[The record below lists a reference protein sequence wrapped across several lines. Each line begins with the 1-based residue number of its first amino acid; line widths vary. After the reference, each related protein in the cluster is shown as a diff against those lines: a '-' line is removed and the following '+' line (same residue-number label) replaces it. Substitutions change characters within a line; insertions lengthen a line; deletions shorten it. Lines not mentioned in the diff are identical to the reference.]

1 MALSLSGIVGGFS
14 QKLTDRIEEE
24 EERAERLA
32 EQQRQ
37 EASRL
42 RVARES
48 ERRKRQG
55 ILDESAG
62 LLKALGYSDSQV
74 EGILE
79 QGVLAS
85 EFYIDAGKQAAIKGI
100 DPRTIVNF
108 STDEEGKIDQ
118 AQVTERI
125 ESAETPE
132 LGALTE
138 SAGSTTVGIGGGGT
152 GTMNLET
159 IRNLYAKPDPISNSF
174 SEELARISQKLAR
187 NPSKEEETELKRQQ
201 EKILADL
208 RIMKEA
214 EREEKGTAG
223 PSFTIGSIT
232 ANVNEVRSG
241 AYRRLARYGIKVG
254 LDDTIEGINEGNA
267 HLADIAEIDVARQ
280 LTTRNT
286 GIDDPLMTNAVKG
299 IYNSAYNNLGDYAFD
314 MYNNSREKVIQV
326 PSAEEFNQGIQSRQY
341 RIGQVIQRGNYLFVY
356 TGITDPVTN
365 QPFVHYGM

>member
-138 SAGSTTVGIGGGGT
+138 GAGSTTVGIGGGGT

-201 EKILADL
+201 QRILADL
-208 RIMKEA
+208 RTMKEA
-214 EREEKGTAG
+214 EREEKGSES
-223 PSFTIGSIT
+223 PSFTVGSVT
-232 ANVNEVRSG
+232 ANINEIRGG
-241 AYRRLARYGIKVG
+241 AYRRFGFKVG
-254 LDDTIEGINEGNA
+254 LDGTIEGIDDGNQ
-267 HLADIAEIDVARQ
+267 HLADIAEMNVASQ
-280 LTTRNT
+280 LTTRNS
-286 GIDDPLMTNAVKG
+286 GINDPLMSNAVKG
-299 IYNSAYNNLGDYAFD
+299 IYDSAYNNLADYAFD
-314 MYNNSREKVIQV
+314 MYNNSREKVTQV
-326 PSAEEFNQGIQSRQY
+326 PSAEEFAQGLQSRQY
-341 RIGQVIQRGNYLFVY
+341 RIGDVIQQGNNLFVY

-365 QPFVHYGM
+365 QPFVYYGM

>member
-14 QKLTDRIEEE
+14 QKLTERIEEE

-85 EFYIDAGKQAAIKGI
+85 EFYIDAGKKAAVKGI

-118 AQVTERI
+118 AKVTETI
-125 ESAETPE
+125 ESADTPE

-159 IRNLYAKPDPISNSF
+159 IRNLYAEPDKVETSF
-174 SEELARISQKLAR
+174 SARLAVISQKLAR
-187 NPSKEEETELKRQQ
+187 NPNRSDAEALKNEQQ
-201 EKILADL
+201 SILADL
-208 RIMKEA
+208 RTMKEA
-214 EREEKGTAG
+214 EREQKGSES
-223 PSFTIGSIT
+223 PSFTVGSVT
-232 ANVNEVRSG
+232 ANINEIRGG
-241 AYRRLARYGIKVG
+241 AYRRFGFKVG
-254 LDDTIEGINEGNA
+254 LDGTIEGIDDGNQ
-267 HLADIAEIDVARQ
+267 HLADIAEMNVASQ
-280 LTTRNT
+280 LTTRNS
-286 GIDDPLMTNAVKG
+286 GINDPLMSNAVKG
-299 IYNSAYNNLGDYAFD
+299 IYDSAYNNLADYAFD
-314 MYNNSREKVIQV
+314 TYNNNREKVTQV
-326 PSAEEFNQGIQSRQY
+326 PSAEEFAQGLQSRQY
-341 RIGQVIQRGNYLFVY
+341 RIGDVIQQGNNLFVY

-365 QPFVHYGM
+365 QPFVYYGM

>member
-118 AQVTERI
+118 AKVTETI
-125 ESAETPE
+125 ESADTPE

-159 IRNLYAKPDPISNSF
+159 IRNLYAEPDKVETSF
-174 SEELARISQKLAR
+174 SARLAVISQKLAR
-187 NPSKEEETELKRQQ
+187 NPNRSDAEALKNEQQ
-201 EKILADL
+201 SILADL
-208 RIMKEA
+208 RTMKEA
-214 EREEKGTAG
+214 EREEKGSES
-223 PSFTIGSIT
+223 PSFTVGSVT
-232 ANVNEVRSG
+232 ANINEIRGG
-241 AYRRLARYGIKVG
+241 AYRRFGFKVG
-254 LDDTIEGINEGNA
+254 LDGTIEGIDDGNQ
-267 HLADIAEIDVARQ
+267 HLADIAEMNVASQ
-280 LTTRNT
+280 LTTRNS
-286 GIDDPLMTNAVKG
+286 GINDPLMTNAVKG
-299 IYNSAYNNLGDYAFD
+299 IYDSAYNNLADYAFD
-314 MYNNSREKVIQV
+314 MYNNSREKVTQV
-326 PSAEEFNQGIQSRQY
+326 PSAEEFAQGLQTRQY
-341 RIGQVIQRGNYLFVY
+341 RIGDVIQQGNNLFVY

-365 QPFVHYGM
+365 QPFVYYGM